1 MRGIKNLILQFTN
14 IIACLAV
21 SLFSACGP
29 GAKQNRLQQASS
41 PYLHQHA
48 DNPVDWHEWGDEA
61 LEKAKKENKPLLI
74 SIGYASC
81 HWCHVMEKESFM
93 DEDMAAVMNKNF
105 ICIKVDREER
115 PDIDAVYMNACQLL
129 TGGNGGWPLNAFA
142 LPDGKPFFAGS
153 YYKKESWKKLL
164 QQVLKAYREQN
175 NKVVLQ
181 AHSLANEIAKNELQ
195 FLSPA
200 DDDEIKISQDR
211 YSAFFDSLYAQLDLA
226 NGGIK
231 GQVKFPVAIA
241 GEFLLQYHYFTGD
254 KKALD
259 ALNTSLSKMAAGG
272 IYDHIG
278 GGFARYST
286 DSLWRVPHFEKMLC
300 DNAQLMSLYS
310 HAAQVTKNELYK
322 QVTEE
327 IASFAKKEL
336 LAPGGGFYSSV
347 NSGNV
352 EEGSYYVW
360 KYNDVINILGEN
372 EGKQVAAFYNITP
385 AGNWKNGNNILYT
398 TFTPEEF
405 VIKNQ
410 LPSGFITT
418 LASARKKLTDARN
431 KREKQ
436 QVDDKILISWNA
448 LMLKGFL
455 DASAASGNN
464 DYLQTAISTGAFL
477 EKNMLQANGQLWRS
491 YMKGQASIPGFLDDY
506 AQLSSAY
513 IKLYQHTFNKHWL
526 LLARQITEYAIK
538 NFYDD
543 KKGIFNYT
551 ENRSKEIVTRLTD
564 LHDNVIPS
572 SNAVM
577 AETLCRLGVFF
588 DEENYIQIGRQMIHR
603 ITMKNNIN
611 APSFTYWHNL
621 AGLLANETAEV
632 VIMGKDAL
640 QKNSEMQKSYL
651 PNCLFMGAVQ
661 EENLPLLE
669 KKLPRNKT
677 LIYVCRKKTCKKPVE
692 DAAEALK
699 QI

>member
-1 MRGIKNLILQFTN
+1 MRGKKRLILFTN
-14 IIACLAV
+14 IIACLTV
-21 SLFSACGP
+21 FLFFACRR

-41 PYLHQHA
+41 PYLQQHA
-48 DNPVDWHEWGDEA
+48 DNPVDWYEWGDEA

-93 DEDMAAVMNKNF
+93 DEELAAIMNKNF

-129 TGGNGGWPLNAFA
+129 TGGKGGWPLNAFA
-142 LPDGKPFFAGS
+142 LPDGKPFFAGP
-153 YYKKESWKKLL
+153 YYKKNNWKKLL
-164 QQVLKAYREQN
+164 QQVSTAYKEQN
-175 NKVVLQ
+175 KKVVLQ
-181 AHSLANEIAKNELQ
+181 ALSLANEIAKNELQ
-195 FLSPA
+195 FLPP
-200 DDDEIKISQDR
+200 DDEEVKISRDR
-211 YSAFFDSLYAQLDLA
+211 YSVFFDSLYARLDLA
-226 NGGIK
+226 NGGLK
-231 GQVKFPVAIA
+231 GQVKFPMAIA

-300 DNAQLMSLYS
+300 DNAQLMSLYA
-310 HAAQVTKNELYK
+310 HAAQVTQNELYK

-327 IASFAKKEL
+327 IASFAKREL
-336 LAPGGGFYSSV
+336 LAPNGGFYSSV
-347 NSGNV
+347 NAGNE

-360 KYNDVINILGEN
+360 NYNDVVNILGEN
-372 EGKQVAAFYNITP
+372 EGKQVASYYNITP

-398 TFTPEEF
+398 TFTPGEF
-405 VIKNQ
+405 AIKNQ
-410 LPSGFITT
+410 LSSGFTST
-418 LASARKKLTDARN
+418 LASARKKLTNARN
-431 KREKQ
+431 KREKPHI
-436 QVDDKILISWNA
+436 DDKILVSWNA

-455 DASAASGNN
+455 DAFAATGKT
-464 DYLQTAISTGAFL
+464 DYLQTAIGTAAFL
-477 EKNMLQANGQLWRS
+477 QKNMLQANGQLWRS
-491 YMKGQASIPGFLDDY
+491 YQGGKTSIPGFLDDY
-506 AQLSSAY
+506 ALLSSAY

-526 LLARQITEYAIK
+526 LLARKITDYAIK
-538 NFYDD
+538 NFYDE

-551 ENRSKEIVTRLTD
+551 ENRSKEIVARLTD

-588 DEENYIQIGRQMIHR
+588 DEGNYLQIGRQMIHR
-603 ITMKNNIN
+603 ITFINNIN
-611 APSFTYWHNL
+611 IPSFTYWHNL

-640 QKNSEMQKSYL
+640 QKNTEMQKSYL
-651 PNCLFMGAVQ
+651 PDCLFMGAVQ

-669 KKLPRNKT
+669 KKWHAGKT

-692 DAAEALK
+692 DVAQALE